1 MPQTIKSSAKP
12 CEMGELQCNLPLN
25 RYPNVLPCE
34 GNTCYS
40 STSHHTI
47 TSIIIMILF
56 LDDFNRVKLF
66 VDDHEFTSDYINA
79 NFVDVS
85 KK

>member
-1 MPQTIKSSAKP
+1 M
-12 CEMGELQCNLPLN
+12 LFL
-25 RYPNVLPCE
+25 Y
-34 GNTCYS
+34 
-40 STSHHTI
+40 I
-47 TSIIIMILF
+47 TPYNYKYHMILF

-85 KK
+85 KNITLTYYNTFASRDTKRKRHL